1 MKPLYEL
8 TENFLQLADKLS
20 ECDEI
25 TEEQLSE
32 INASEDDLKAKICN
46 VAAFI
51 KNLELEVDATT
62 KVIGELTERLTKA
75 TNKMESLK
83 AYLAFQMD
91 KAQINEVKSD
101 MFNVKLKTNPPKVK
115 IFDETQVEPVYLK
128 EKVTTTVNKK
138 LIKQD
143 LQDGVVLDWAVL
155 ENERKVQIK

>member
-8 TENFLQLADKLS
+8 TDKFLQLADKLS
-20 ECDEI
+20 ECDQI
-25 TEEQLSE
+25 TDEQLSE

-91 KAQINEVKSD
+91 KAQIKEVKSD

-115 IFDETQVEPVYLK
+115 IFK

>member
-8 TENFLQLADKLS
+8 TDKFLQLADKLS

-51 KNLELEVDATT
+51 KNLELEVDATK

-91 KAQINEVKSD
+91 KAQIKEVKSD
-101 MFNVKLKTNPPKVK
+101 MFNVKLKTNPAKVK